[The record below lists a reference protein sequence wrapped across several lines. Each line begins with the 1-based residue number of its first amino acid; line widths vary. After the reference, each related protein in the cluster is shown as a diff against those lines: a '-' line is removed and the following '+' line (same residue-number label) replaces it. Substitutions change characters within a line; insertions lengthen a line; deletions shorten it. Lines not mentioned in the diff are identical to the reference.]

1 MSEMTGLVSAVGVA
15 PLADPLRE
23 GQEEHRGVGLPAA
36 AADAAAP
43 SPVRSTDVVRRSTE
57 VKRSFFGDLAEIF
70 RELWEFRD
78 LVHQLTLRDIRV
90 RYTQA
95 VMGFAWAIFA
105 PMLVVLS
112 GLLIRYALAHASGRQ
127 VSMAAI
133 GATALKAVPWSFFSG
148 ALNLATASLISN
160 KSLITKLYFPREA
173 IPLATVLA
181 QTKDLGVAFA
191 VLAIILPF
199 LGLTVSINLLWV
211 PLLVLLL
218 LTYTLACA
226 VFLSCANLFYRDVK
240 YVVQLLLT
248 FGIFLTPIFFEPQAY
263 GPIGARLLMLNPLAP
278 IIEGLRLAVIDGRTL
293 LEPVFEVNRRGV
305 SILVWSPW
313 HLLYSAVWAVGG
325 LLVGL
330 RLFRRVTYV
339 FAEYV

>member
-1 MSEMTGLVSAVGVA
+1 
-15 PLADPLRE
+15 
-23 GQEEHRGVGLPAA
+23 
-36 AADAAAP
+36 
-43 SPVRSTDVVRRSTE
+43 
-57 VKRSFFGDLAEIF
+57 
-70 RELWEFRD
+70 
-78 LVHQLTLRDIRV
+78 
-90 RYTQA
+90 
-95 VMGFAWAIFA
+95 
-105 PMLVVLS
+105 MLL
-112 GLLIRYALAHASGRQ
+112 
-127 VSMAAI
+127 
-133 GATALKAVPWSFFSG
+133 
-148 ALNLATASLISN
+148 
-160 KSLITKLYFPREA
+160 
-173 IPLATVLA
+173 
-181 QTKDLGVAFA
+181 
-191 VLAIILPF
+191 LPF